1 MIFGEIFYAVFL
13 FFTLLLF
20 YSVPRRF
27 KMAVIAVSGA
37 LFYVYYAGTYAILLL
52 LLTLLSWLVMFARP
66 VREASA
72 AEASA
77 ADSSGGQTAVLSR
90 QIRMIGVVCV
100 VAFVLV
106 LSYFKYGA
114 FLSNIFA
121 PGLLPGVAAPL
132 AISFFTFEF
141 IHVAAEYLK
150 GNIRRAPFIEYFA
163 FIFFFPTMIAGPIKR
178 YDQFDDQFDD
188 VRLSPNDIVEGLFRI
203 AIGLFK
209 KAVIADNLNSLITEI
224 GTPEK
229 THNPILLTGA
239 IVLYGFRIYLDFSGY
254 SDIAIGSA
262 RLFGIRV
269 PENFLYPYRQSNIS
283 AFWRNWHISL
293 YNWLIDYIFI
303 PLGGSRV
310 AFGRVLFNIMVVML
324 VSGIWH
330 GAAWNFIL
338 WGAWHGVLLVIHK
351 VYTDKIV
358 PRLNQ
363 KWVASR
369 GAVVISYVMTMAAV
383 WFGWMLFMWPLSLV
397 GRYLQLVVAKLT

>member
-13 FFTLLLF
+13 FLTLLLF
-20 YSVPRRF
+20 YTVPRRF
-27 KMAVIAVSGA
+27 KMAVIAASGV
-37 LFYVYYAGTYAILLL
+37 LFYAYYAGTYVVLLL
-52 LLTLLSWLVMFARP
+52 LLTAISWLVMFARP
-66 VREASA
+66 APELAPPDA
-72 AEASA
+72 ATSP
-77 ADSSGGQTAVLSR
+77 DPQTAVVSR
-90 QIRMIGVVCV
+90 QVRVVGVVAV
-100 VAFVLV
+100 IVFVLV
-106 LSYFKYGA
+106 LSFFKYGA
-114 FLSNIFA
+114 FLSSIFS

-150 GNIRRAPFIEYFA
+150 GNIRRAPFVEYFA

-178 YDQFDDQFDD
+178 YDQFDEQFDD
-188 VRLSPNDIVEGLFRI
+188 VKLSPNDIVEGLFRI

-209 KAVIADNLNSLITEI
+209 KAVIADNLNTLITEI

-229 THNPILLTGA
+229 TGNVILLTGA

-293 YNWLIDYIFI
+293 YTWLIDYIFI

-310 AFGRVLFNIMVVML
+310 AFGRVLFNIMMVML

-338 WGAWHGVLLVIHK
+338 WGLWHGVLLVIHK
-351 VYTDKIV
+351 VYTDKIM
-358 PRLNQ
+358 PHLNA

-369 GAVVISYVMTMAAV
+369 SALVISYGMTMAAV
-383 WFGWMLFMWPLSLV
+383 WFGWLLFMWPLSAV
-397 GRYLQLVVAKLT
+397 GRYLQLVWLKLS